1 MNTLSGWNINYA
13 LIEGF
18 DTEFPIER
26 PCIQLTVGQDIP
38 TEDCYVTAVGT
49 SAGTVMLPVMPAY
62 TTLQLVAIIEID
74 PGATLQ
80 DRQIGIKVLSAF
92 GSSEIEGDSTM
103 RLQFGTIP
111 VLSIK
116 MKMVYQTLLDH
127 SVTLMSKSLSSD

>member
-1 MNTLSGWNINYA
+1 M
-13 LIEGF
+13 
-18 DTEFPIER
+18 
-26 PCIQLTVGQDIP
+26 TVGQDIP

-92 GSSEIEGDSTM
+92 GSSEIEGDHDETPIWDDSC
-103 RLQFGTIP
+103 TID
-111 VLSIK
+111 
-116 MKMVYQTLLDH
+116 QN
-127 SVTLMSKSLSSD
+127 